1 MPKTLTGLAVSHGW
15 SPPFRLVTSLQESL
29 NMIRRFALTAVVA
42 AASLFVAAPALANEP
57 ISPAVQ
63 KTVDDFKGQLAK
75 WATNPLVVAAA
86 KASNASG
93 GIAGM
98 NAGNWAELA
107 DNDAAVAGI
116 MGSAA
121 GKFVDSLDSKS
132 VNKVVVRD
140 KAGNVVA
147 ANTKVA
153 LYNVSHRPVFKTAI
167 TGAPWQQ
174 DFVQKDVTTQVR
186 GVQIA
191 VPIKDGAEVIGV
203 MHAAISA
210 D

>member
-1 MPKTLTGLAVSHGW
+1 MHR
-15 SPPFRLVTSLQESL
+15 RLLV
-29 NMIRRFALTAVVA
+29 IAIA
-42 AASLFVAAPALANEP
+42 ALAALAP
-57 ISPAVQ
+57 LRKALAADAIPAAVQ
-63 KTVDDFKGQLAK
+63 KTVDEYKGQLAK
-75 WATNPLVVAAA
+75 WATNPAVIAAA

-93 GIAGM
+93 GVPGM
-98 NAGNWAELA
+98 NAGKWAELA
-107 DNDAAVAGI
+107 ETDAAVKGT
-116 MGSAA
+116 MSSVA
-121 GKFVDSLDSKS
+121 GKYVDSLDSKT

-153 LYNVSHRPVFKTAI
+153 LYNVAHRPVYKTAI
-167 TGAPWQQ
+167 TGVAWQQ
-174 DFVQKDVTTQVR
+174 DSVSKDVTTQIK

-191 VPIKDGAEVIGV
+191 VPIKDGGEVVGV

>member
-1 MPKTLTGLAVSHGW
+1 
-15 SPPFRLVTSLQESL
+15 
-29 NMIRRFALTAVVA
+29 MIRRNFL
-42 AASLFVAAPALANEP
+42 ASLALATFAMAPVLANEP

-63 KTVDDFKGQLAK
+63 KTVDEYKGQLAK
-75 WATNPLVVAAA
+75 WATNPVVVAAA

-98 NAGNWAELA
+98 NAGKWAELSDSDA
-107 DNDAAVAGI
+107 DVKAILA
-116 MGSAA
+116 SPA
-121 GKFVDSLDSKS
+121 GKFVDSLDSK
-132 VNKVVVRD
+132 VINKVVVRD

-167 TGAPWQQ
+167 TGSPWQQ
-174 DFVQKDVTTQVR
+174 DVVQKDVTTQVR

-191 VPIKDGAEVIGV
+191 VPIKDGADVIGV
-203 MHAAISA
+203 MHAG
-210 D
+210 